1 MKYYVCFDGYGYV
14 KAVVTEEKLEKEYAG
29 DSRQFLRAVYAS
41 GPDVGE
47 GEITGHVGT
56 LTFDSEVEL
65 KEYLESLGDV
75 VTGFFE
81 CESDSR
87 PYNF

>member
-1 MKYYVCFDGYGYV
+1 
-14 KAVVTEEKLEKEYAG
+14 
-29 DSRQFLRAVYAS
+29 
-41 GPDVGE
+41 
-47 GEITGHVGT
+47 VGT
-56 LTFDSEVEL
+56 LTFESEVEL
-65 KEYLESLGDV
+65 NEYLESLGDV

>member
-1 MKYYVCFDGYGYV
+1 MKYFVYFDGYGHARSV
-14 KAVVTEEKLEKEYAG
+14 IDEKDLMRKYGG
-29 DSRQFLRAVYAS
+29 DPEQFLRAMSDSESDADTREV
-41 GPDVGE
+41 
-47 GEITGHVGT
+47 TGHVGT
-56 LTFDSEVEL
+56 LSFDNELEL
-65 KEYLESLGDV
+65 KEYLESCGDV